1 MMTADAHILIK
12 RATKK
17 VLYDHFKPH
26 ETWDTFL
33 QRIFD
38 EAMKY
43 EAGCMPNGSAT
54 VEGLDTS
61 KSGAQRIAEVA

>member
-1 MMTADAHILIK
+1 MTYAHILIK
-12 RATKK
+12 RKTKK
-17 VLYDHFKPH
+17 ILYKNFKPH

-33 QRIFD
+33 RRILD

-54 VEGLDTS
+54 VEGLNTS
-61 KSGAQRIAEVA
+61 KSGAQRLEVVKK